1 MRARGRRD
9 ILLIVRSTG
18 GMDMYETMEKENLT
32 QPQRHHARIP
42 ANRKTLRKP
51 PVTGQGETDQQ
62 IAEMERTF
70 TDRWEW

>member
-1 MRARGRRD
+1 
-9 ILLIVRSTG
+9 
-18 GMDMYETMEKENLT
+18 MYETMEKENLT